1 MLHTIAD
8 DIIPSQ
14 TSEESNQ
21 QSSSQLSSVSTNCA
35 NSPTSLSLSQITP
48 NDIEQPP
55 NSQLSDS
62 STITLSS
69 PSQTV
74 TSVKNPNKLWRKS
87 AKQLMVFSLK
97 KKNNYEVLVIR
108 RHPFALISRMIS
120 SKSGHSFQN
129 QPSQKWILKCLKKY
143 AVTLVLKIC
152 KSP

>member
-1 MLHTIAD
+1 MLHTTAD

-74 TSVKNPNKLWRKS
+74 DISQES
-87 AKQLMVFSLK
+87 KQVVEKECQTADGVFLEK
-97 KKNNYEVLVIR
+97 EE
-108 RHPFALISRMIS
+108 
-120 SKSGHSFQN
+120 
-129 QPSQKWILKCLKKY
+129 
-143 AVTLVLKIC
+143 
-152 KSP
+152 